1 MSNSLQLVA
10 NDTGPD
16 LTIVLTDSAS
26 GNAIDLTGGVL
37 TGKWR
42 ARGTT
47 ALLLTTG
54 MTFTLSG
61 TPTNGTFVLVWGST
75 ALVQA
80 PNAWYELEI
89 TITQGGKIVT
99 VQQTLNVYLKADF

>member
-1 MSNSLQLVA
+1 MSNSIQLVA

-26 GNAIDLTGGVL
+26 GNAIDLTGAVL

-42 ARGTT
+42 AKGTT
-47 ALLLTTG
+47 TLLPATG
-54 MTFTLSG
+54 MTFALSG

-80 PNAWYELEI
+80 PGWYELEI
-89 TITQGGKIVT
+89 TIVQGGKTIT
-99 VQQTLNVYLKADF
+99 VQQPLNVYLKADF